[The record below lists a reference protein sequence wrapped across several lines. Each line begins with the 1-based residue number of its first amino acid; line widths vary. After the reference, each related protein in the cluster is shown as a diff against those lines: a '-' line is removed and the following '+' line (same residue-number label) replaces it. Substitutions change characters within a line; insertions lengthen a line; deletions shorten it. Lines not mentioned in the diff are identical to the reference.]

1 MSAIIKY
8 LKALKNN
15 ISKYRFCYY
24 KTLLANFKL
33 LPFKQAIHLPL
44 VIYGP
49 TQLVLSRAKIKLNV
63 KPRFGL
69 IKWGYNQDFFVP
81 TKMPSMLFMINGLL
95 IINGPVRV
103 SAGCT
108 FRVSGKVNL
117 GKCCR
122 IGGNCKILCNNY
134 VEIGGYSAMAFGS
147 IVCDTNF
154 HYIQYQNSV
163 ANCSGSVIIG
173 NLVFIGNNAS
183 IVKGAKIPQRAIVSS
198 KSFVNK
204 DFSAAPNGALIAG
217 SPAKVLRDGYYRIF
231 SPNLE
236 KKMLNYFKDNPDM
249 QVYQMTDNDID
260 IPDDIYEISFK

>member
-1 MSAIIKY
+1 MGKIFNLLKKTKGKILKY
-8 LKALKNN
+8 H
-15 ISKYRFCYY
+15 FCYY
-24 KTLLANFKL
+24 KSLVANFKL
-33 LPFKQAIHLPL
+33 FPFKEAIHLPL

-49 TQLVLSRAKIKLNV
+49 TQLKLGRSKIKLNV

-69 IKWGYNQDFFVP
+69 IKWGYNQDLFVP
-81 TKMPSMLFMINGLL
+81 TKMPSMIMMINGTL

-108 FRVSGKVNL
+108 FRISGEVNL

-134 VEIGGYSAMAFGS
+134 VEIGDYSAMAFGS

-236 KKMLNYFKDNPDM
+236 KKIQCYFKDNPD
-249 QVYQMTDNDID
+249 QHVYLMSDNDID
-260 IPDDIYEISFK
+260 MPEDLYEIFL

>member
-1 MSAIIKY
+1 MRTIISF
-8 LKALKNN
+8 LKK
-15 ISKYRFCYY
+15 IRSIYSKYRFCYY
-24 KTLLANFKL
+24 KTIVANFKL

-49 TQLVLSRAKIKLNV
+49 TQLVLSRSKIKLNV

-69 IKWGYNQDFFVP
+69 IKWGYNQDLFVS
-81 TKMPSMLFMINGLL
+81 TKMPSIIVMINGTL

-108 FRVSGKVNL
+108 FRISGEVNV

-122 IGGNCKILCNNY
+122 IGGGCKILCNNY
-134 VEIGGYSAMAFGS
+134 VEIGDYSAMAFGT

-154 HYIQYQNSV
+154 HYIEHQGSV

-173 NLVFIGNNAS
+173 NLVFIGNNSS
-183 IVKGAKIPQRAIVSS
+183 IVKGAKIPQNAIVSS

-204 DFSAAPNGALIAG
+204 DFSEAPNGALIAG
-217 SPAKVLRDGYYRIF
+217 SPSKILRDGYYRIF
-231 SPNLE
+231 SHKLE
-236 KKMLNYFKDNPDM
+236 NKIKCYFKDNPDM
-249 QVYQMTDNDID
+249 KVYVMSSNDID
-260 IPDDIYEISFK
+260 VPEDLLETFI

>member
-1 MSAIIKY
+1 MTLIS
-8 LKALKNN
+8 LLKN
-15 ISKYRFCYY
+15 IKHRTLKYRFCVF
-24 KTLLANFKL
+24 KTIITNFRLLSFKE
-33 LPFKQAIHLPL
+33 AIHFPL

-134 VEIGGYSAMAFGS
+134 VEIGDYSAMAFGS

-163 ANCSGSVIIG
+163 ADCNGSVIIG

-217 SPAKVLRDGYYRIF
+217 SPAKILRDGYYRIF
-231 SPNLE
+231 SPKLE
-236 KKMLNYFKDNPDM
+236 NKIQNYFKDNHDK
-249 QVYQMTDNDID
+249 QVYQISDKDID
-260 IPDDIYEISFK
+260 IADDIYETLFK